1 VKRGGSSRGS
11 ETGLPLNGSKRI
23 AMADFKDKVVV
34 ITGAA
39 HGLGEATARA
49 FASRGSRLA
58 LCDIDGDSL
67 QQVKGMLETRGVEV
81 MTGIVDVTQPHQF
94 EEFSERVYGEFGQ
107 VDVLVN
113 NAGVVLAGRM
123 EDMTLEDWK
132 WIIDINIWGVVNGT
146 HFFYPR
152 MARRG
157 SGHIVNIASAAGLTP
172 LTLLSAYSGTKSAV
186 VSMTRAWR
194 AEGAIHGVG
203 FTAVCPG
210 VMNTNIAKSI
220 RIRTGTDFKQLP
232 PPGERANRFIASKRY
247 DPANVAEAIVRAV
260 EKNKSVVPVGIETH
274 ALDLADRLSRR
285 LVDLVL
291 KASARFGERLS

>member
-1 VKRGGSSRGS
+1 V
-11 ETGLPLNGSKRI
+11 
-23 AMADFKDKVVV
+23 DFKDKVVV

-49 FASRGSRLA
+49 FAARGARLA
-58 LCDIDGDSL
+58 LCDIDGEGL
-67 QQVKGMLETRGVEV
+67 QRVKGELEALGVEV
-81 MTGIVDVTQPHQF
+81 LTRIVDVTQPQQF
-94 EEFSERVYGEFGQ
+94 QEFSARVYKEFGQ

-132 WIIDINIWGVVNGT
+132 WIVDINIWGVVHGT

-157 SGHIVNIASAAGLTP
+157 SGHIVNIASAAGLIP

-186 VSMTRAWR
+186 VSMTRVWR
-194 AEGAIHGVG
+194 AEGALHGVG

-210 VMNTNIAKSI
+210 VMNTNIANSV
-220 RIRTGTDFKQLP
+220 RIRTGTEFKKIS
-232 PPGERANRFIASKRY
+232 PPGEKVNRLLASKRY
-247 DPANVAEAIVRAV
+247 DPANVAEAVVRAV
-260 EKNKSVVPVGIETH
+260 EKNKSVVPVGIETR
-274 ALDLADRLSRR
+274 AFDLVDRLSRR
-285 LVDLVL
+285 FVDFVL
-291 KASARFGERLS
+291 KTSARFGERLR